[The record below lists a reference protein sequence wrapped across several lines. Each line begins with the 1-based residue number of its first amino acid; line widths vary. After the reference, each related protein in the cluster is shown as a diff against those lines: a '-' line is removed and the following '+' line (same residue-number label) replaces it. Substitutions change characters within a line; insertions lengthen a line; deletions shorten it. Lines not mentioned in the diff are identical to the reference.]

1 MRSKTYMRN
10 KFDRRSREKCKNF
23 GYLVKIDWI
32 LENIFWRMNIRI
44 SRRTSSSNTRSVARK
59 YFHSDWLY
67 SRKFASKKENTILEI
82 SEYPSQ
88 RNQERKGISFIE
100 ISIISIIK
108 YSPSIVHTQNFISSF
123 RFDNHF
129 LRFDLSI
136 VRKYSEKQVR
146 YFRVVRLNSI
156 FLPQL
161 PWARP
166 LWLAK

>member
-44 SRRTSSSNTRSVARK
+44 SRRTSFSNTRSVARK

-108 YSPSIVHTQNFISSF
+108 YSPPIVHTQNFISSF
-123 RFDNHF
+123 RFDDHF
-129 LRFDLSI
+129 PRFDLSI
-136 VRKYSEKQVR
+136 VENI
-146 YFRVVRLNSI
+146 FRNRSDI
-156 FLPQL
+156 FDLFD
-161 PWARP
+161 
-166 LWLAK
+166 